1 MKKLLFLI
9 FTTAI
14 LSSTIL
20 GQQPAPT
27 PPKEEDQV
35 IKISTNLI
43 QLDVTVTDKNGKLVT
58 DLTSDDFELY
68 ENGEKQTISN
78 FSIISK
84 SVGGA
89 TAGSAGNAVPGNA
102 QAGTPPG
109 PATLAREE
117 VRRTI
122 AVVVDDMSLSHTS
135 VFYARIALKKF
146 VDTQMQPGDL
156 VAIIRTGG
164 GVGALQQFTS
174 DKRLLH
180 AAIDKIRW
188 NPFGGSVDALT
199 SIGQTD
205 SELSERFRNE
215 SDAVASGNPKKFTGI
230 LTRESVADTKTMD
243 YKATK
248 NMANAEKGVY
258 ALTSFGVIKYIISG
272 MAKLPGRKTMM
283 LFSDGFNLG
292 GDVGKAKGTSTLDFL
307 QDVTDLANRSSVV
320 VYTFDTRGLQSMS
333 ITASDSTYEIIDG
346 PGGRA
351 GKEAARTKDFRESQ
365 DGLAYLAHQTGGKA
379 LLNSNDLNAGID
391 RALYEQTGYYLLGYV
406 PDAETFDATKR
417 KYNKFE
423 IKVKR
428 PGVKVSYRSGFF
440 TSGPSDVPRPKLTT
454 AERQMADTLMSPFA
468 ESDIAVNVN
477 ALYADDP
484 QDGAYV
490 RSFLHIDAEDL
501 TFSETTDGWKT
512 ATFDVAAVLFGDG
525 GVPVENKESKY
536 TIKTRGATYDT
547 MLKNGFVYVLIMP
560 IKKPGLYQYRVA
572 LRDAS
577 SGKLGSA
584 MQVVDVPNLSKQ
596 KLTVSSL
603 MVEDIPMSIW
613 QNIAAGKVGNKP
625 GQIQVPS
632 SVLYDTVLK
641 QFEAGTVLR
650 YGFEVYN
657 AKGDRSA
664 IPQIETQA
672 KIYQSDKVV
681 VQGNAIKFDASG
693 QPDAKHVKISGN
705 MMLNESLQAGD
716 YVLQILVT
724 DTVSKQVSTQVFPF
738 EIVK

>member
-9 FTTAI
+9 FTIAI
-14 LSSTIL
+14 VSSTIL
-20 GQQPAPT
+20 GQQQPAPT

-58 DLTSDDFELY
+58 DLKSEDFELF

-89 TAGSAGNAVPGNA
+89 AVGDAGNAAPTGNA
-102 QAGTPPG
+102 PAGTPTDP
-109 PATLAREE
+109 PRRED

-122 AVVVDDMSLSHTS
+122 AVVVDDMSLSHSS
-135 VFYARIALKKF
+135 VFFARIALKKF

-188 NPFGGSVDALT
+188 NPFGGSVDAL
-199 SIGQTD
+199 SSVAQTN
-205 SELSERFRNE
+205 SEISERFRNE
-215 SDAVASGNPKKFTGI
+215 SDAVASGTPKKFTGI

-248 NMANAEKGVY
+248 NMANAEKAGY

-283 LFSDGFNLG
+283 LFSDGFDLG
-292 GDVGKAKGTSTLDFL
+292 GDVGKAKGSASLDFL

-320 VYTFDTRGLQSMS
+320 VYTFDTRGLQAMS
-333 ITASDSTYEIIDG
+333 ITASDSTYEVIDG
-346 PGGRA
+346 HRGQ
-351 GKEAARTKDFRESQ
+351 KEQVRTKDFRESQ
-365 DGLAYLAHQTGGKA
+365 DGLTYLANQTGGKA
-379 LLNSNDLNAGID
+379 LLNSNDMNGGIE

-406 PDAETFDATKR
+406 PDAETFDASKR

-440 TSGPSDVPRPKLTT
+440 TSGPSDVPRPKLST
-454 AERQMADTLMSPFA
+454 AEQQMADTLMSPFA

-484 QDGAYV
+484 VDGAYV

-501 TFSETTDGWKT
+501 TFSETADGWKT
-512 ATFDVAAVLFGDG
+512 ATFDVAAVLFGEG

-536 TIKTRGATYDT
+536 TIKTRGVTYDT

-603 MVEDIPMSIW
+603 AVENIPLSIW

-632 SVLYDTVLK
+632 SLLYDTVLK

-657 AKGDRSA
+657 AKADNSA
-664 IPQIETQA
+664 PHLETQA

-681 VQGNAIKFDASG
+681 VQGNPVKFDASG
-693 QPDAKHVKISGN
+693 QPDPKHVKISGN
-705 MMLNESLQAGD
+705 MLLNENLQAGD
-716 YVLQILVT
+716 YVLQIVVT
-724 DTVSKQVSTQVFPF
+724 DTASKQVSTQVFPF

>member
-14 LSSTIL
+14 VSSTIL
-20 GQQPAPT
+20 GQQQPAPT
-27 PPKEEDQV
+27 PPKDEDQV

-58 DLTSDDFELY
+58 DLKPEDFELY

-78 FSIISK
+78 FSIVSR

-89 TAGSAGNAVPGNA
+89 TVGDAGNAAQTGNA
-102 QAGTPPG
+102 PAGTPAG
-109 PATLAREE
+109 PPRREE

-135 VFYARIALKKF
+135 IFYARIALKKF
-146 VDTQMQPGDL
+146 VDEQMQPGDL

-174 DKRLLH
+174 DKRVLH

-205 SELSERFRNE
+205 SEISERFRNE
-215 SDAVASGNPKKFTGI
+215 SDAVASGDPKRFVGI

-258 ALTSFGVIKYIISG
+258 ALTAFGVVKYIISG

-346 PGGRA
+346 HRGQ
-351 GKEAARTKDFRESQ
+351 KEQVRTKDFKESQ
-365 DGLAYLAHQTGGKA
+365 DGLAYLANQTGGKA
-379 LLNSNDLNAGID
+379 LFNTNDLNGGIE

-406 PDAETFDATKR
+406 PDSETFDASKR

-440 TSGPSDVPRPKLTT
+440 TSGPSDAPRPKLST
-454 AERQMADTLMSPFA
+454 AEQQMADTLMSPFA

-484 QDGAYV
+484 VDGAYV

-501 TFSETTDGWKT
+501 TFSETADGWKT

-536 TIKTRGATYDT
+536 TIKTRGVTYDT

-603 MVEDIPMSIW
+603 AVENIPLSIW
-613 QNIAAGKVGNKP
+613 QNIAAGKIGNKP

-632 SVLYDTVLK
+632 SLLYDTVLK

-657 AKGDRSA
+657 AKADHSV
-664 IPQIETQA
+664 PQIETQA

-681 VQGNAIKFDASG
+681 VQGNAVKFDASN
-693 QPDAKHVKISGN
+693 QPDPKHMKISGN
-705 MMLNESLQAGD
+705 MLLNENLQAGD
-716 YVLQILVT
+716 YVLQIVVT

-738 EIVK
+738 EIEK

>member
-14 LSSTIL
+14 ISSTIL

-58 DLTSDDFELY
+58 DLKPEDFELF
-68 ENGEKQTISN
+68 ENGEKQIISN

-89 TAGSAGNAVPGNA
+89 SAGDAGNAAQTGNA
-102 QAGTPPG
+102 QTGTPTDP
-109 PATLAREE
+109 PRRED

-146 VDTQMQPGDL
+146 VDTQMLPGDL

-188 NPFGGSVDALT
+188 NPFGGSVDAL
-199 SIGQTD
+199 SSVAQNNSDI
-205 SELSERFRNE
+205 SERFRSE
-215 SDAVASGNPKKFTGI
+215 SDAVASGSPKKFVGI

-243 YKATK
+243 YKASK
-248 NMANAEKGVY
+248 NMAVSEKAGY

-283 LFSDGFNLG
+283 LFSDGFDLG
-292 GDVGKAKGTSTLDFL
+292 GDIGKAKGSSTLDFL

-320 VYTFDTRGLQSMS
+320 VYTFDTRGLQAMS

-351 GKEAARTKDFRESQ
+351 GKEAMRTKDFRESQ

-406 PDAETFDATKR
+406 PDAETFDASKR

-440 TSGPSDVPRPKLTT
+440 TSGPSDVPRPKLST

-484 QDGAYV
+484 VDGPYV

-501 TFSETTDGWKT
+501 TFSETSDGWKT

-536 TIKTRGATYDT
+536 MIKTRGVTYDT

-596 KLTVSSL
+596 KLTISSL
-603 MVEDIPMSIW
+603 AVENIPLSIW

-632 SVLYDTVLK
+632 SLLYDTVLK

-657 AKGDRSA
+657 AKADHSV
-664 IPQIETQA
+664 PQIETQA

-681 VQGNAIKFDASG
+681 VQGNAVKFDASG
-693 QPDAKHVKISGN
+693 QPDPKHVKISGN
-705 MMLNESLQAGD
+705 MLLNENLQAGD
-716 YVLQILVT
+716 YVLQIVVT